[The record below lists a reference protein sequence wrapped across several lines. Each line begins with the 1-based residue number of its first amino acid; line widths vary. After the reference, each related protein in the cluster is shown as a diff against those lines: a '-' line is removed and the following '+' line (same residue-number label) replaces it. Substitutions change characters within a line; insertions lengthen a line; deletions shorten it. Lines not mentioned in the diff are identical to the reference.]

1 MTTNRPS
8 TATNLSGPNVNPS
21 SNINNYFNNLY
32 SNDQSIGAAN
42 DAVVAFFEQYTGN
55 KIAGQNLAAA
65 VIYTAQAQQMD
76 PMKVMSDFASL
87 PKGQLNTYLV
97 AFLNVN
103 RVPTSL
109 IGINNGTK
117 TSPYVQ
123 RSILV

>member
-1 MTTNRPS
+1 MANNQPS
-8 TATNLSGPNVNPS
+8 TATNLTGPNVNPTG
-21 SNINNYFNNLY
+21 NINNYFNNLY

-42 DAVVAFFEQYTGN
+42 DAIVAFFEEYTGS
-55 KIAGQNLAAA
+55 KLAGQNLAAA
-65 VIYTAQAQQMD
+65 VIYTAQAQQID

-109 IGINNGTK
+109 IGINHGNK
-117 TSPYVQ
+117 TSPYIQ

>member
-8 TATNLSGPNVNPS
+8 TATNLSGPNVNPN

-42 DAVVAFFEQYTGN
+42 DAVVAFFEQYTVN

>member
-1 MTTNRPS
+1 MAINQPS
-8 TATNLSGPNVNPS
+8 TATNLSGPNVNPRD
-21 SNINNYFNNLY
+21 NINNYFNNLY

-42 DAVVAFFEQYTGN
+42 DAIVAFFEQYTGN

-117 TSPYVQ
+117 TSPYIQ

>member
-8 TATNLSGPNVNPS
+8 TATNLSGPNVNPN